1 MNGPVKKV
9 KIDKKIYLKNK
20 EWSFAKKIAP
30 LFDYHI
36 NKSIPF
42 YKEFQWLCN
51 EVSDYFVKDNSI
63 VYDLGCSTG
72 SYTKKLSERHKN
84 KNKTKIYGIDLVPE
98 MINFAKK
105 KNKKKNIFYSVKDI
119 NKIKLL
125 KSDFII
131 SFYTLQFIKQKFRQ
145 NTINKIY
152 KSLNWGGGFFFV
164 EKVRSYDARTQ
175 DMSNEIYKE
184 WKKIMGFTDKEI
196 NSKTKSLK
204 GILDPFS
211 SSGNFSM
218 LKRAGFKDISVI
230 GKFICFEV
238 ILAIK

>member
-1 MNGPVKKV
+1 MKKTKV
-9 KIDKKIYLKNK
+9 DKNIILKNK
-20 EWSFAKKIAP
+20 EWSFSKKIAP

-42 YKEFQWLCN
+42 YKDFQWLCN
-51 EVSDYFVKDNSI
+51 EVSDYFIKDKSI

-72 SYTKKLSERHKN
+72 SYTKKLALRHKN
-84 KNKTKIYGIDLVPE
+84 KKGLKIYAIDVVSE

-105 KNKKKNIFYSVKDI
+105 KNKIKNIIYTKKNI
-119 NKIKLL
+119 NKLKFI
-125 KSDFII
+125 KSDFVL
-131 SFYTLQFIKQKFRQ
+131 SFYTLQFINQKYRQ
-145 NTINKIY
+145 SIINKIY

-184 WKKIMGFTDKEI
+184 WKKIMGFTDEEI

-204 GILDPFS
+204 GVLDPFS
-211 SSGNFSM
+211 SKGNLSM
-218 LKRAGFKDISVI
+218 IKRAGFKDFSVI
-230 GKFICFEV
+230 GKFICFEI